1 MADASNPIES
11 KCSFLLLRMSAVISL
26 SLSLNFQLLGLLCFL
41 FAIIPSG
48 IVASAQEANNTTDS
62 VSKGRYIL
70 HASNCISCHTDFKNS
85 GPLLGGGRAIV
96 TEFGTF
102 FSPNITLDPTYGIG
116 KWTFQDFELA
126 VTQGMSPQGYHY
138 YPVFPYTS
146 YAGITKADLQNL
158 WSYLQ
163 SVPRSTMMNRRHQI
177 RFPFSFRPALF
188 FWKKLFFTPTKFQ
201 SNPEKSQDWNRG
213 FYLVATL
220 GHCRE
225 CHTPRNLFGA
235 LKIKDAYSGAKSKT
249 TDEKIPNI
257 TPDPESG
264 IGTWNNE
271 DITWFIETGF
281 LPDGDVAGSTMSE
294 VIEQSTSFLTRS
306 DRNSIAIFL
315 KSLAPVHNPSFTKH
329 SNMGSTDEN
338 W

>member
-1 MADASNPIES
+1 MGV
-11 KCSFLLLRMSAVISL
+11 VISL
-26 SLSLNFQLLGLLCFL
+26 SHSVNFQLLGVLCFL
-41 FAIIPSG
+41 FTTVPDG
-48 IVASAQEANNTTDS
+48 TVASSDEANRAASS
-62 VSKGRYIL
+62 VSKGRYLL

-102 FSPNITLDPTYGIG
+102 FSPNITSDPVYGIG
-116 KWTFQDFELA
+116 KWTFKDFESA
-126 VTQGMSPQGYHY
+126 VTKGVSPQGHHY

-146 YAGITKADLQNL
+146 YTGITTADLRDL

-163 SVPRSTMMNRRHQI
+163 SVPRSAAINRSHQI
-177 RFPFSFRPALF
+177 RFPFSFRPALLL
-188 FWKKLFFTPTKFQ
+188 WKKIFFSPMKFQ
-201 SNPEKSQDWNRG
+201 SNPEESEDWNRG

-235 LKIKDAYSGAKSKT
+235 VKTKDAYSGAKSKV

-257 TPDPESG
+257 TPDLESG
-264 IGTWNNE
+264 IGTWNKE
-271 DITWFIETGF
+271 DITWFLETGF
-281 LPDGDVAGSTMSE
+281 LPDGDVAGGIMAE
-294 VIEQSTSFLTRS
+294 VIEQSTSFLTPN

-315 KSLAPVHNPSFTKH
+315 NSLSPVHNPSFIEQ
-329 SNMGSTDEN
+329 SNIDSAEEN

>member
-1 MADASNPIES
+1 M
-11 KCSFLLLRMSAVISL
+11 RAVIFL
-26 SLSLNFQLLGLLCFL
+26 SHSANFQLLGLLLFL
-41 FAIIPSG
+41 FTIMSSG
-48 IVASAQEANNTTDS
+48 TRASAQEANNPTDS
-62 VSKGRYIL
+62 ESKGRYIL

-85 GPLLGGGRAIV
+85 GPLLGGGREIV

-102 FSPNITLDPTYGIG
+102 FSPNITLDPIYGIG
-116 KWTFQDFELA
+116 KWTFKDFESA
-126 VTQGMSPQGYHY
+126 VTKGISPQGYHY

-146 YAGITKADLQNL
+146 YTGITTADLKDL

-163 SVPRSTMMNRRHQI
+163 SVPRSATINRRHQI

-188 FWKKLFFTPTKFQ
+188 FWKKLFFAPTKFQ

-235 LKIKDAYSGAKSKT
+235 MKIKDAYSGAKSRT

-257 TPDPESG
+257 TPDRESG

-271 DITWFIETGF
+271 DITWFLETGF
-281 LPDGDVAGSTMSE
+281 LPDGDVAGSTMAE
-294 VIEQSTSFLTRS
+294 VIEQSTSFLAPS

-315 KSLAPVHNPSFTKH
+315 KSLAPIHNPSFIEQ
-329 SNMGSTDEN
+329 SNMDSAEEN